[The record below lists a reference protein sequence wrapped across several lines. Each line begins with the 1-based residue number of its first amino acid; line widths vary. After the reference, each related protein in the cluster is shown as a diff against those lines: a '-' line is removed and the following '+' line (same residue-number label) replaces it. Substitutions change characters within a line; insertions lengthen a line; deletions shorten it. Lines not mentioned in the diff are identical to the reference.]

1 MRAFLS
7 RSEDFSRDPTGS
19 RCLVVFHLLD
29 GFSHLIKSW
38 RDFEIATDC
47 ELWDGA
53 ENAPTDKIISTEDLG
68 MLSSVCVD
76 IFSLTEQFPSTLT
89 ALLALTELRWH
100 RSWSVWVLS

>member
-1 MRAFLS
+1 MRACLS
-7 RSEDFSRDPTGS
+7 RSQDFSRDSARS

-38 RDFEIATDC
+38 GDLEVAADW
-47 ELWDGA
+47 ELWAGV

-76 IFSLTEQFPSTLT
+76 VLSLTEPFPSTLA
-89 ALLALTELRWH
+89 ALIALTEPWWH
-100 RSWSVWVLS
+100 RA